1 MLKLHHSK
9 KLILSSLI
17 IVSVI
22 CLSIGVVAIENN
34 NPNYTTEEQSFTG
47 TIISVNDQTFEFTSD
62 DINYIVHVPQYVN
75 ISLLNLESD
84 QSVEVTGYL
93 KVTSCNNVIYPTVI
107 NGIVLEDLKP
117 LDGSGKI

>member
-1 MLKLHHSK
+1 M
-9 KLILSSLI
+9 I